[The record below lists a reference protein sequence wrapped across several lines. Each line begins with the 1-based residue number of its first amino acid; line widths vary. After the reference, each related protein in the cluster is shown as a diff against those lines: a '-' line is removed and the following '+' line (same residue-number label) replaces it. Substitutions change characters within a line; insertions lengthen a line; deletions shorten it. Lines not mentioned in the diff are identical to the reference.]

1 MSRFKKYFAYVV
13 YITGATLLFLYI
25 LFPSDTVKDYIE
37 YRAGSVAPGITCY
50 MENLAPAIPP
60 GLLLSNMY
68 ILSEDESLVRLDS
81 IRLSPA
87 WRTFLSME
95 PGIRM
100 TAAAAKG
107 DIDGTVKMRGGGDNR
122 MLIGNI
128 SASSIDLE
136 DLFALE
142 LFFPAAFSGSLS
154 ATARYET
161 AVRHIDRFEGTGHAT
176 VSISGFR
183 MNPHESILG
192 VLDRLEFS
200 SMEAEMTVENDRV
213 RIDRLDLSG
222 QQVSAQGSGTVTLRF
237 PMEAS
242 RINLEGTVELHPQ
255 MLSRFRPLLPGQ
267 YQRDGRIPVR
277 ITGTLERPRYAIR

>member
-1 MSRFKKYFAYVV
+1 MSRFKKYFAYVA
-13 YITGATLLFLYI
+13 YILGATLLFLYI

-37 YRAGSVAPGITCY
+37 YRAGSVAPGFTCY
-50 MENLAPAIPP
+50 MENLAPGIPP
-60 GLLLSNMY
+60 GLLVSNMY
-68 ILSEDESLVRLDS
+68 ILSDDESLMRIDS

-87 WRTFLSME
+87 WRAFLSME
-95 PGIRM
+95 PGIRL

-107 DIDGTVKMRGGGDNR
+107 DIDGTVKMRRGGDNR

-128 SASSIDLE
+128 RATSIELA

-142 LFFPAAFSGSLS
+142 LFFPAAFSGTMN

-161 AVRHIDRFEGTGHAT
+161 DVQAIDRFEGSGHAT

-183 MNPHESILG
+183 MTPDEPILG

-200 SMEAEMTVENDRV
+200 AMEAEMTVRNDRLQ
-213 RIDRLDLSG
+213 IDRLNLSG
-222 QQVSAQGSGTVTLRF
+222 QQVSAQGSGIVTLRF

-242 RINLEGTVELHPQ
+242 RLNLEGTVELHPQ
-255 MLSRFRPLLPGQ
+255 MLSRFRPLLPRQ

-277 ITGTLERPRYAIR
+277 ITGTLDRPRYAIR